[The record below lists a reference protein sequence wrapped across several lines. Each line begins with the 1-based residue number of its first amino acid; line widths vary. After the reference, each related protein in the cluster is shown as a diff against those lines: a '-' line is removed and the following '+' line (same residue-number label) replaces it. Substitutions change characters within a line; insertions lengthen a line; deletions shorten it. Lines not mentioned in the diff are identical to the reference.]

1 MRTLLALLFTLSL
14 ATMVSCGDDDSSSSG
29 PSETVATLD
38 AGSPSDDVTTPDT
51 AEDVGPP
58 DSEGCHTNAECADSG
73 SEFGMRCSTPYDP
86 YVCGI
91 APMQECWSNQDCL
104 GIGPAGANLI
114 CHAIQDDCSSDGIGS
129 LCDMSCADSP
139 DICGDKGALVCGDEG
154 ACEPRSCL
162 DGQECHAVQL
172 CDPAAGSAGPHGC
185 SFVTCQAGT
194 DCAAG
199 LYCVKSM
206 CIEMLGTCVED
217 LPVP

>member
-1 MRTLLALLFTLSL
+1 
-14 ATMVSCGDDDSSSSG
+14 
-29 PSETVATLD
+29 
-38 AGSPSDDVTTPDT
+38 
-51 AEDVGPP
+51 
-58 DSEGCHTNAECADSG
+58 
-73 SEFGMRCSTPYDP
+73 
-86 YVCGI
+86 
-91 APMQECWSNQDCL
+91 MQECWSNQDCL

-194 DCAAG
+194 NTMKFHSDIDQG
-199 LYCVKSM
+199 LSDESWCVNIPNVSTI
-206 CIEMLGTCVED
+206 CLVLFFVT
-217 LPVP
+217 L